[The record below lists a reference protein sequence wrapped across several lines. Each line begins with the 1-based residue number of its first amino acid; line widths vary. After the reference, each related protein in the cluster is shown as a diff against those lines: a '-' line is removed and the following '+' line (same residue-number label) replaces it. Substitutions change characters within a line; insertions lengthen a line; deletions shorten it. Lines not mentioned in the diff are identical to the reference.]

1 MRRILLFSFFLIP
14 IFTSGQALL
23 KGKVINEK
31 SREPL
36 AFVNIVIKNT
46 YTGTTSDIDGLFQL
60 AIPSHEI
67 TLVFSYLGFES
78 RTITVSDFSASITV
92 TLKEKPTQLQEVVV
106 RSGDNPAFRIIRQA
120 VKNKSIND
128 PENLPS
134 FSYNSYNKLYSTL
147 LNPDS
152 SIVSDKVDTV
162 KFNKYL
168 RENHLFIH
176 ESYTEKKFLK
186 PNFTKETVLGNHLS
200 GVKDPF
206 FAFVAT
212 DLQPFSF
219 YKDFIQL
226 FDKHYI
232 NPLSKGS
239 TERYDFILM
248 DTIYHE
254 SDSIY
259 VIGFEPLPGKVF
271 DALKGQLYISTD
283 GYAIEHVIAQPA
295 DDKSLVESLIQ
306 QKYEKIDGH
315 WFPVQ
320 LNSEL
325 RFKQF
330 NIQNLK
336 LKYVSHSYITNVKI
350 GEEISAKE
358 FSTINV
364 QFAPDANRRDSTF
377 WKINRTGAFDKK
389 EKNTFHVLDSLGEK
403 LKTVQAAFKVFEA
416 LFVGRFRAGPFYIPI
431 EHILQLNRYE
441 GARLGFGFQTGE
453 KISKWFSV
461 EAYAGY
467 GFHDRALKYGGSF
480 QLNISNKREVYLKFS
495 YKQDLA
501 EPGRPSYLR
510 GAIATRTQESLRN
523 WMTTRMDSVEQFKV
537 ELNFI
542 PFHFSQASLFLQQQ
556 KRNPTYDYAYLTN
569 HDVLPKTN
577 FIVTEAGL
585 QWRYVFKEAFMK
597 IGERKIVTG
606 AGYPQLNVFFSKS
619 FSGLMD
625 GQYDFVKVETRIDH
639 QFLTRGLGKTTLQFT
654 SGFLSGNAPY
664 PYLFNARGSKYSDAY
679 FNNILVLNTF
689 QTMGLYEFFSDQYAS
704 LFLNHNLGRITG
716 NKMKYFR
723 PELFLVHNMGIGSMR
738 NKLAHQNVV
747 FSTMEKGYVESGLII
762 SNIIR
767 INYLNLVYFGLGG
780 GGFYRYG
787 NYALPATKDNI
798 VTKFIITLS
807 F

>member
-1 MRRILLFSFFLIP
+1 MRRLLLFSFFLIP
-14 IFTSGQALL
+14 IFTSGQSLL

-31 SREPL
+31 TKDPL
-36 AFVNIVIKNT
+36 AFVNIVIQNT
-46 YTGTTSDIDGLFQL
+46 YTGTTSDIDGHFQL
-60 AIPSHEI
+60 TVPSYQI
-67 TLVFSYLGFES
+67 TLIFSYIGFEP
-78 RTITVSDFSASITV
+78 RTVVVSDFSKSITI
-92 TLKEKPTQLQEVVV
+92 TLKEKPTQLQEVVI
-106 RSGDNPAFRIIRQA
+106 RSGDNPAFKIIRKA
-120 VKNKSIND
+120 VKNKPVND

-152 SIVSDKVDTV
+152 AVIAEKTDTA
-162 KFNKYL
+162 KFKQYL
-168 RENHLFIH
+168 RDNHLFIH

-226 FDKHYI
+226 FDKSYI
-232 NPLSKGS
+232 NPVSKGS
-239 TERYDFILM
+239 TERYDFVLI

-259 VIGFEPLPGKVF
+259 VISFEPLPGKVF

-295 DDKSLVESLIQ
+295 DDKALVESLIQ

-330 NIQNLK
+330 NIQKLK

-350 GEEISAKE
+350 GEEISSKE

-364 QFAPDANRRDSTF
+364 QFAPEANRRDSTF
-377 WKINRTGAFDKK
+377 WKLNRTGAFDKK
-389 EKNTFHVLDSLGEK
+389 EENTFHNLDSLGEK
-403 LKTVQAAFKVFEA
+403 LKVVQAAFKVFEA
-416 LFVGRFRAGPFYIPI
+416 LFVGRFRAGAFYIPI
-431 EHILQLNRYE
+431 EHILQLNQYE

-453 KISKWFSV
+453 KISRRVSL

-467 GFHDRALKYGGSF
+467 GFGDRALKYGGAF
-480 QLNISNKREVYLKFS
+480 QFNISNKKEAYLKFS

-501 EPGRPSYLR
+501 EPGRPNYIK

-542 PFHFSQASLFLQQQ
+542 PFHFAQASLFLQHQ
-556 KRNPTYDYAYLTN
+556 KRNPTYDYAYFNGIDIT
-569 HDVLPKTN
+569 KTN
-577 FIVTEAGL
+577 FAVTEAGL
-585 QWRYVFKEAFMK
+585 QWRYIFKETFMK
-597 IGERKIVTG
+597 IGESKIVTG
-606 AGYPQLNVFFSKS
+606 ASYPQFNVFFSKS
-619 FSGLMD
+619 FTNLLD
-625 GQYDFVKVETRIDH
+625 GQYDFMKVETRIDH
-639 QFLTRGLGKTTLQFT
+639 QFLTRGLGKTTLQLA

-664 PYLFNARGSKYSDAY
+664 SYLFNGRGSKYSDS
-679 FNNILVLNTF
+679 FLNNLIALNTF
-689 QTMGLYEFFSDQYAS
+689 QTMGLYEFFSDRYAY

-716 NKMKYFR
+716 NKSKYFR

-738 NKLAHQNVV
+738 QKLAHTGVF

-767 INYLNLVYFGLGG
+767 INYLDLVYFGLGG

-787 NYALPATKDNI
+787 NYALPDTKDNI
-798 VTKFIITLS
+798 VAKVVITLS